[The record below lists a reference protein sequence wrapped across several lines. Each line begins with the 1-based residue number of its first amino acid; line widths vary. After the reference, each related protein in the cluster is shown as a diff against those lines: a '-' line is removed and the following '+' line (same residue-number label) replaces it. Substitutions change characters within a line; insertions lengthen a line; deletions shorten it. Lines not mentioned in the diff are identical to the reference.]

1 MVITSNNSISIVIR
15 SKNEE
20 KFIGKVLEKIFS
32 QKVDYSFEVIVID
45 SGSKDK
51 TLEIV
56 KKFPIRIYQIPTR
69 KFTFGYA
76 LNYGVKL
83 SNGKYIVFLSAHAIP
98 ENDKWLKS
106 LIVPLVKNE
115 NVVATY
121 GKQKPIL
128 GLNPLEEM
136 ELLEWFSDK
145 KPKCIFSNANCAI
158 KKEILYKF
166 PFDENILS
174 SEDRLWALKLPAEF
188 KIEYVP
194 SASVLHSHPL
204 FWKYWIKR
212 FYIDGWSK
220 EYMKRKVNLPV
231 KKFKLL
237 DYPIYCFKL
246 FIYLLKH
253 RYFYHLIFSFPIHI
267 FLKPTCYIL
276 GIFTFKIFNKK
287 YRSEIP

>member
-1 MVITSNNSISIVIR
+1 MEKFEKSELVSIVIR

-32 QKVDYSFEVIVID
+32 QKIDFSFEVIVID

-51 TLEIV
+51 TLEIG
-56 KKFPIRIYQIPTR
+56 KKFPIRIYQIPAR

-83 SNGKYIVFLSAHAIP
+83 SNGEYIVFLSAHAIP

-115 NVVATY
+115 NVLATY
-121 GKQKPIL
+121 GKQKPVL

-136 ELLEWFSDK
+136 ELLAWFSDK
-145 KPKCIFSNANCAI
+145 NPKCIFSNANCAI

-194 SASVLHSHPL
+194 SASVFHSHHL
-204 FWKYWIKR
+204 SWKYWMKR

-220 EYMKRKVNLPV
+220 QYMKRKINLAN
-231 KKFKLL
+231 KRFKIL
-237 DYPIYCFKL
+237 DYPFYCYNL
-246 FIYLLKH
+246 SIYLLKH
-253 RYFYHLIFSFPIHI
+253 KYFYHLLFSYPLYIFIKPI
-267 FLKPTCYIL
+267 CYISGVFSYKFL
-276 GIFTFKIFNKK
+276 RK
-287 YRSEIP
+287 